1 MYDYIYT
8 YIASTAAHEIK
19 GTREGKELGALDVIM
34 NEIMKRLYIYIYM
47 YVWMYI
53 YIYIYK

>member
-53 YIYIYK
+53 YIYI